1 MTDIY
6 IARQPIYDRQ
16 LDVFAY
22 ELLFRDDQYNRAG
35 IVDGDQATTDVI
47 VNTFMEIGLNNIVED
62 RLAFIN
68 LTRSFFLDERLVTMP
83 KDRVVLELLEDID
96 ADNKLVQ
103 GVRRLAAQGYRI
115 ALDDF
120 IYHESLKPLVESASI
135 VKIDVMALSEPDIT
149 AHVRELRNYP
159 LKLLAEKVETQAMF
173 DFCMAL
179 GFDYFQGYFFAQPKV
194 ITGRA
199 LPNNRLA
206 ILKLLGKL
214 QDPALPAEELEQLV
228 TQDIALSFRILK
240 YVNSA
245 ALALPR
251 KIESI
256 HQALVLVG
264 IQNIRNWSLLLS
276 TSLIDN
282 KPIELVVTAM
292 VRGRMA
298 ELLAYAWDLDNPDA
312 YFTVG
317 LFSALDALMDNT
329 MEEILT
335 QLPLAENIANAL
347 LHHSGRHG
355 TVLDCVL
362 AYERGEWEA
371 VRCASLSI
379 NRIRDCYLDA
389 LQWANQM
396 RRQLLEQ

>member
-6 IARQPIYDRQ
+6 IARQPIYDRD

-22 ELLFRDDQYNRAG
+22 ELLFRNNQQNRAG

-68 LTRSFFLDERLVTMP
+68 LTRSFFVDDRMVTMP

-96 ADNKLVQ
+96 ADEKLVQ
-103 GVRRLAAQGYRI
+103 SVRRLAAQGYRI

-120 IYHESLKPLVESASI
+120 IFHESLKPLVEMASV
-135 VKIDVMALSEPDIT
+135 VKIDVMALSRSDI
-149 AHVRELRNYP
+149 AEHVRQLRAYP
-159 LKLLAEKVETQAMF
+159 LKLLAEKVETQDMF
-173 DFCMAL
+173 DYCMEL
-179 GFDYFQGYFFAQPKV
+179 GFEYFQGYFFAQPKI

-199 LPNNRLA
+199 LPNNRLS
-206 ILKLLGKL
+206 ILRLLGKL
-214 QDPALPAEELEQLV
+214 QDPALPMEELELLV
-228 TQDIALSFRILK
+228 SQDVGLSFRMLK

-251 KIESI
+251 RIESI
-256 HQALVLVG
+256 HQAVVLVG
-264 IQNIRNWSLLLS
+264 LQNIRNWSLLLS
-276 TSLIDN
+276 TSMIDN

-298 ELLAYAWDLDNPDA
+298 ELLASACDYENPDA

-335 QLPLAENIANAL
+335 QLPLAEHIVGAL
-347 LHHSGRHG
+347 LHHAGRHG
-355 TVLDCVL
+355 DVLDCVL
-362 AYERGEWEA
+362 AYERGAWDE
-371 VRCASLSI
+371 VRCAGLSI
-379 NRIRDCYLDA
+379 NRISDCYLEA
-389 LQWANQM
+389 VQWADHM
-396 RRQLLEQ
+396 RKQLLEC

>member
-22 ELLFRDDQYNRAG
+22 ELLFRNNRLNRAG
-35 IVDGDQATTDVI
+35 IVDGDKATTDVI

-68 LTRSFFLDERLVTMP
+68 LTRSFFLDEHMITMP

-96 ADNKLVQ
+96 ADERLIQ
-103 GVRRLAAQGYRI
+103 SVRRLAAQGYRI

-120 IYHESLKPLVESASI
+120 IYHESLKPLVETASL
-135 VKIDVMALSEPDIT
+135 VKIDVKALSDADIA
-149 AHVRELRNYP
+149 AHVKQLRLYP

-173 DFCMAL
+173 DYCMNL
-179 GFDYFQGYFFAQPKV
+179 GFDYFQGYFFAQPKI

-206 ILKLLGKL
+206 ILRLLGKL
-214 QDPALPAEELEQLV
+214 QDPSLPMEELEQLV
-228 TQDIALSFRILK
+228 SQDVALSFRLLK

-245 ALALPR
+245 SLALPR
-251 KIESI
+251 KIQSI
-256 HQALVLVG
+256 HQAVVLVG
-264 IQNIRNWSLLLS
+264 LQNIRNWSMLLS
-276 TSLIDN
+276 ASLIDN

-298 ELLAYAWDLDNPDA
+298 ELIASTCDFENPDT

-329 MEEILT
+329 MEEVLT
-335 QLPLAENIANAL
+335 QLPLAEDIVGAL
-347 LHHSGRHG
+347 LHHRGRLG
-355 TVLDCVL
+355 GVLECVL
-362 AYERGEWEA
+362 AYERGAWDS
-371 VRCASLSI
+371 VRCAGMSI
-379 NRIRDCYLDA
+379 NRISDCYLEA
-389 LQWANQM
+389 LQWADHT
-396 RRQLLEQ
+396 RRQLLEC

>member
-1 MTDIY
+1 MTEIY

-22 ELLFRDDQYNRAG
+22 ELLFRNNQQNRAG
-35 IVDGDQATTDVI
+35 IVDGDKATADVI

-68 LTRSFFLDERLVTMP
+68 LTRSFFLDERMVTMP
-83 KDRVVLELLEDID
+83 KDRVVLELLEDIKPDD
-96 ADNKLVQ
+96 ALIQ
-103 GVRRLAAQGYRI
+103 SVRRLAAQGYRI

-120 IYHESLKPLVESASI
+120 IYHESLKPLVETASL
-135 VKIDVMALSEPDIT
+135 VKIDVMTLSEAEIA
-149 AHVRELRNYP
+149 AHVEQLRAYP
-159 LKLLAEKVETQAMF
+159 LELLAEKVETQTMF
-173 DFCMAL
+173 DYCMSL
-179 GFDYFQGYFFAQPKV
+179 GFDYFQGYFFAQPKI

-199 LPNNRLA
+199 LPNNRLS
-206 ILKLLGKL
+206 ILRLLGKL
-214 QDPALPAEELEQLV
+214 QDPTIPIEELEQLV
-228 TQDIALSFRILK
+228 SQDVALSFRLLK

-245 ALALPR
+245 ALAMPR
-251 KIESI
+251 KIQSI
-256 HQALVLVG
+256 HQAVVLVG

-276 TSLIDN
+276 ASLIDN

-298 ELLAYAWDLDNPDA
+298 ELLASACDYDTPDT

-335 QLPLAENIANAL
+335 QLPLAENIVEAL
-347 LHHSGRHG
+347 LHHVGTHG
-355 TVLDCVL
+355 NVLNCVL
-362 AYERGEWEA
+362 AYERGDWES
-371 VRCASLSI
+371 VRCADLSI
-379 NRIRDCYLDA
+379 NRISDCYLESV
-389 LQWANQM
+389 QWADHM
-396 RRQLLEQ
+396 RKQLLEC